1 MKTRFSLNVIL
12 LSALFFIAIPFTGLS
27 QETSSCAETLKNAQ
41 SLFDRGQVE
50 KIPDVL
56 RECMRSG
63 FKREE
68 QLAAYKLLIQSYI
81 LGDKL
86 AEADSAMLAFL
97 KQNPEYQL
105 SPTDHASFVYL
116 YNSFNVK
123 PVVQLVL
130 HIGTNLPFVTFV
142 NPVSV
147 SAEIESWN
155 YSSNALNLF
164 ASLEAKYALTPKLEV
179 NIEPGYSQ
187 LSFTN
192 TEDWKFAR
200 VNYSE
205 TQHRLEIPISATYNF
220 KTFSKFTAYAR
231 AGAGPAFNLI
241 SNAKKVSYNENGEIT
256 FKEQSITDI
265 DRKDSRIKMDLF
277 GQAGAGLKFKIPKGY
292 LNFEIRMNLG
302 IYNQIQTGGESAE
315 LLWDI
320 RYKDDDFNLNAVNFS
335 FGYTQIFYKPS
346 KRK

>member
-12 LSALFFIAIPFTGLS
+12 LSSLLFIAIPFTGLS
-27 QETSSCAETLKNAQ
+27 QEAGSCAETLKNAQ

-56 RECMRSG
+56 RDCMKSG

-86 AEADSAMLAFL
+86 VEADSAMLAFL
-97 KQNPEYQL
+97 KQNPEYQV

-130 HIGTNLPFVTFV
+130 HIGTNQPFVTFV
-142 NPVSV
+142 TPVSV
-147 SAEIESWN
+147 FAEVESWN

-164 ASLEAKYALTPKLEV
+164 ASVEAKYAITPKLEV

-192 TEDWKFAR
+192 TEDLKFAR
-200 VNYSE
+200 VNYTE
-205 TQHRLEIPISATYNF
+205 TQHRLEIPLTATYNF
-220 KTFSKFTAYAR
+220 KTLGKFTAYAR

-241 SNAKKVSYNENGEIT
+241 SNAKKASYNENGEINFT
-256 FKEQSITDI
+256 ELSASDI

-277 GQAGAGLKFKIPKGY
+277 GQVGAGVKYKIPKGF
-292 LNFEIRMNLG
+292 LNFEIRLNLG

-315 LLWDI
+315 LIWYYL
-320 RYKDDDFNLNAVNFS
+320 DDDFNLNAINFS